1 MPDTPPHSNIHKTA
15 TTKTLSVKG
24 ITRHYTDTIKYF
36 SSWKL
41 STKGLLKKKN
51 QTNAMQNY
59 SEMKRKVNYN
69 ISPNENYPSKQ
80 TKL

>member
-41 STKGLLKKKN
+41 STKGLLKKKKSD
-51 QTNAMQNY
+51 QCNA
-59 SEMKRKVNYN
+59 
-69 ISPNENYPSKQ
+69 
-80 TKL
+80 KLFWDEKKGKL